1 MKQFLFVFL
10 VLGWAAAAS
19 ADTTVDVIVFDMKAS
34 NAGFGYTEDTNKWAQ
49 IKDTNT
55 AFVIV
60 EPNDNDSTAK
70 VWAVYTWKGQNKKNY
85 VMEIKKGRALMGG
98 DNNIGLLVDVNNY
111 IGGHQLEVSG
121 KNKQIIIGKN
131 TNASCLSCH
140 TAGTFDNL
148 EADCPSSLTGYEIKN
163 VADASGDRK
172 LTTDTLSLKI
182 DVAQTLAAHINEN
195 NTAEDEADALTTDLN
210 DTGYII
216 VEDTYTSA
224 PH

>member
-1 MKQFLFVFL
+1 MKRFVFIFL

-34 NAGFGYTEDTNKWAQ
+34 NAGFGYAEDTNKWAQ
-49 IKDTNT
+49 IKDANT

-60 EPNDNDSTAK
+60 EPNNNDSTAK
-70 VWAVYTWKGQNKKNY
+70 VWAVYTWKSKNKKNY

-121 KNKQIIIGKN
+121 KNKQIIIGKQ
-131 TNASCLSCH
+131 TTQSCTSCH
-140 TAGTFDNL
+140 TGGAPANL

-182 DVAQTLAAHINEN
+182 DVANACCSHQRK
-195 NTAEDEADALTTDLN
+195 
-210 DTGYII
+210 
-216 VEDTYTSA
+216 
-224 PH
+224 